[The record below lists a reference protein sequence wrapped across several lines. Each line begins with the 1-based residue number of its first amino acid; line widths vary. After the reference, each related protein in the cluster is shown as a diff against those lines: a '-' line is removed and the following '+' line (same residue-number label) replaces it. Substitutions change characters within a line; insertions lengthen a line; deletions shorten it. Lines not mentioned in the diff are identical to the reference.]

1 MKITPGQAFMNIAG
15 TLIFLGLAILGWGGF
30 AAFFSHPPL
39 ATVAA
44 ATLVMAGVGLFSSA
58 NLSAGE
64 REARGNRWVL
74 IHLRCDRIAGRVAT
88 GLHRPEGLLDLR
100 W

>member
-30 AAFFSHPPL
+30 AAFFSHAVL

-44 ATLVMAGVGLFSSA
+44 ATLVRAGAGLFSSA

-64 REARGNRWVL
+64 REARGRVL
-74 IHLRCDRIAGRVAT
+74 IRLRCDRITGRVAT